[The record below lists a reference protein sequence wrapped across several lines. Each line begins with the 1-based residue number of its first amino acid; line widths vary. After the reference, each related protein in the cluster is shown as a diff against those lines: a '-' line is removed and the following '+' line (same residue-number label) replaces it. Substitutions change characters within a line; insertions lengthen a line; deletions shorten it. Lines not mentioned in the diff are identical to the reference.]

1 MEVVVTAEIAEV
13 AFLSVADPFAAVV
26 EHIDQELSV
35 QAEHHIVPV
44 VNLKELVRIL

>member
-1 MEVVVTAEIAEV
+1 MEVAAAETVEV

-26 EHIDQELSV
+26 EHIDWELPV
-35 QAEHHIVPV
+35 LEEHHIVPV